1 MAFTL
6 TPSDKKVIDAFI
18 DKQPGDSKNLHS
30 DGRTLDIHGMG
41 GSGVAAWK
49 GGKIDLKDIGSRSG
63 QTVHRYIRKEAPA
76 NRVKSAGH
84 KESYDLNDPA
94 EYLEAMEKYT
104 RNERMPGLYGTARRV
119 WDTLGVKAKDRYLLA
134 ASPLKNR
141 VRQDSFG
148 NLKVTF
154 WLKRV
159 GKIPATVYSDGSTTW
174 LKTDDGKNV
183 WLEPKDAAA
192 GIVTELMG
200 IDGALKPGKPVVRRR
215 PGEREIILGGARR
228 VASRYLNRN
237 P

>member
-6 TPSDKKVIDAFI
+6 TPADKKVIDAFI
-18 DKQPGDSKNLHS
+18 DKKSGDSKSLRS
-30 DGRTLDIHGMG
+30 DGKTLDILGMG
-41 GSGVAAWK
+41 GSSVAVWS
-49 GGKIDLKDIGSRSG
+49 GGKIDLRDIGSRSG
-63 QTVHRYIRKEAPA
+63 QTVHRYIRKEAPV
-76 NRVKSAGH
+76 NRIKSAGH
-84 KESYDLNDPA
+84 KESYELNDPA

-104 RNERMPGLYGTARRV
+104 RNERMPGLYGVAKHV
-119 WDTLGVKAKDRYLLA
+119 WDTLGVKEKDRYLLA

-148 NLKVTF
+148 NLKITF

-183 WLEPKDAAA
+183 WLEPKEAAA

-200 IDGALKPGKPVVRRR
+200 IDGALKKQKVVRRR
-215 PGEREIILGGARR
+215 PGEREIVLGSARR
-228 VASRYLNRN
+228 VAARYLKIDE
-237 P
+237 